1 MLLVGV
7 GTAVAQQLSGTD
19 ALFYNY
25 VKAADAVGFS
35 RLWKVYATL
44 VGFGT
49 CKLITAFASM
59 YLLDTVGR
67 RPLVVASAFATTTVL
82 YLLALVFGWAT
93 EQRGNS
99 GYESLVI
106 LLFYCYVIA
115 FEIGLGPGCWL
126 VPSECFY
133 NDIRMRAMSLA
144 TFANRC
150 TTTGVVGTAISIQR
164 AWSWS
169 GFYAWYGSVCLTGAV
184 FLFVFLP
191 ETKGKSLEQMYTYF
205 EKITGGDFGAA
216 LSASEGGRAA
226 VA

>member
-106 LLFYCYVIA
+106 LLFYAYVIA
-115 FEIGLGPGCWL
+115 FETVWNSTSELGYHRTNA
-126 VPSECFY
+126 VT
-133 NDIRMRAMSLA
+133 A
-144 TFANRC
+144 TTSRRWRGIA
-150 TTTGVVGTAISIQR
+150 T
-164 AWSWS
+164 
-169 GFYAWYGSVCLTGAV
+169 
-184 FLFVFLP
+184 
-191 ETKGKSLEQMYTYF
+191 
-205 EKITGGDFGAA
+205 
-216 LSASEGGRAA
+216 LSHRRSF
-226 VA
+226 

>member
-1 MLLVGV
+1 M
-7 GTAVAQQLSGTD
+7 
-19 ALFYNY
+19 
-25 VKAADAVGFS
+25 
-35 RLWKVYATL
+35 
-44 VGFGT
+44 
-49 CKLITAFASM
+49 
-59 YLLDTVGR
+59 
-67 RPLVVASAFATTTVL
+67 ASAFATTTVL

-164 AWSWS
+164 AP
-169 GFYAWYGSVCLTGAV
+169 GA
-184 FLFVFLP
+184 
-191 ETKGKSLEQMYTYF
+191 
-205 EKITGGDFGAA
+205 GAA
-216 LSASEGGRAA
+216 FMRGTARCA
-226 VA
+226 

>member
-49 CKLITAFASM
+49 CKLLTAFASM

-93 EQRGNS
+93 DQRGNS

-106 LLFYCYVIA
+106 LLFYAYVIA

-169 GFYAWYGSVCLTGAV
+169 GFYAWCGSVCLTGAV

-205 EKITGGDFGAA
+205 EKITGGDMGAA